1 MDTFI
6 LVIAGV
12 FAVVMLFMLPK
23 YARFINTQPKEHMK
37 RMQEQAEEENSTK
50 NGTEP
55 GQEK

>member
-1 MDTFI
+1 VDTFI

-37 RMQEQAEEENSTK
+37 RMQEQEEAEKSAKSGEDQNQS
-50 NGTEP
+50 
-55 GQEK
+55 

>member
-37 RMQEQAEEENSTK
+37 RMQEQEEAEKSAKSGEDQNQS
-50 NGTEP
+50 
-55 GQEK
+55 

>member
-37 RMQEQAEEENSTK
+37 RMQEQAEAEQDAKSGEDQNR
-50 NGTEP
+50 G
-55 GQEK
+55 

>member
-1 MDTFI
+1 VDTFI

-37 RMQEQAEEENSTK
+37 RMQEQEEQERASK
-50 NGTEP
+50 SGEEP
-55 GQEK
+55 RQD

>member
-23 YARFINTQPKEHMK
+23 YARFINNQPKEHMK
-37 RMQEQAEEENSTK
+37 RMQEKAEQEQGAK
-50 NGTEP
+50 NGDNP
-55 GQEK
+55 GQE